1 MASKIVCFHKL
12 HLKFVY
18 WLAYV
23 IGKQQEFHKGLQR
36 TGLVLSVPW
45 LPNLSRHKDLLGQ
58 SPTHTF
64 FWNSNL
70 IHFQTAVTERIAC
83 TLLNYFSLLIRYWG
97 LTARDFLCLMLGKV
111 VQQHGTTQWKG
122 QRSTNCQL
130 SLFSYAV
137 SVI

>member
-12 HLKFVY
+12 HLKFVC

-23 IGKQQEFHKGLQR
+23 IGKQQEFHEGLQH
-36 TGLVLSVPW
+36 TGLVLSVPR

-58 SPTHTF
+58 SPTHI

-97 LTARDFLCLMLGKV
+97 PAAMLGKV

>member
-12 HLKFVY
+12 HLKFVC

-23 IGKQQEFHKGLQR
+23 IGKQQEFHEGLQH
-36 TGLVLSVPW
+36 TGLVLSVPR

-58 SPTHTF
+58 SPTHI

-83 TLLNYFSLLIRYWG
+83 TLLNYFSLLIRYWAQQQCWG
-97 LTARDFLCLMLGKV
+97 KWCSSMEQHSGKASVAQTANSPCFHMRF
-111 VQQHGTTQWKG
+111 
-122 QRSTNCQL
+122 QL
-130 SLFSYAV
+130 FNDNL
-137 SVI
+137 